1 MRADWRTVRSEVP
14 DSGSDVRWERLWAH
28 RDHLLKMARRR
39 SMSFEDAEDA
49 VHEAMVRA
57 MENPHVDEERLGAWL
72 TAVTMRL
79 CVDRYRQVSRE
90 AQARGRSALAPA
102 SPAPVEEAV
111 CDRAEARWLARRSEE
126 LPARQAQA
134 LSLKSEDLDIEQVAR
149 RMGVSYRSAEGLL
162 ARARQ
167 ALRNSLAETFGLA
180 VWVLRPWRPRPQG
193 TGQAAVAVST
203 AAALAVLGITLP
215 AAHQPQGPRPS
226 VSATTLPPAPD
237 HPVEGAAAGDL
248 ALAPHAGSAHLPVPA
263 AAGCPT
269 AVSAS
274 AAGVLPGTGLP
285 GLPGPVVPSVPPA
298 ALPTVLP
305 SLPAVRPPA
314 SATVPSLPAVTPVAT
329 VPGAG
334 ALPGALPTGVRP

>member
-1 MRADWRTVRSEVP
+1 MGADGRTERSDGP
-14 DSGSDVRWERLWAH
+14 DSGSDARWERLWRH
-28 RDHLLKMARRR
+28 REDLLKVARRR

-57 MENPHVDEERLGAWL
+57 MENPQVEDDRLGAWL
-72 TAVTMRL
+72 TTVTMRL

-167 ALRNSLAETFGLA
+167 ALRTSLAETLGLA
-180 VWVLRPWRPRPQG
+180 VWLLRPWRPRPQG
-193 TGQAAVAVST
+193 AGQAVAVMST
-203 AAALAVLGITLP
+203 AAALAVLGVTLP
-215 AAHQPQGPRPS
+215 AVHQPPGTRPD
-226 VSATTLPPAPD
+226 VSATPLRPGRTHPAD
-237 HPVEGAAAGDL
+237 QTSAGRLGA
-248 ALAPHAGSAHLPVPA
+248 APHAGAAHLFVPSA
-263 AAGCPT
+263 VACPT
-269 AVSAS
+269 AAS
-274 AAGVLPGTGLP
+274 VPAAGVLPGAP
-285 GLPGPVVPSVPPA
+285 GLPGIAAPVVPSFSAP
-298 ALPTVLP
+298 ALPPVLP
-305 SLPAVRPPA
+305 SFPATRPPA
-314 SATVPSLPAVTPVAT
+314 SATVPSLPAIPPAVPVSGA
-329 VPGAG
+329 VPS
-334 ALPGALPTGVRP
+334 ALPTGIHP